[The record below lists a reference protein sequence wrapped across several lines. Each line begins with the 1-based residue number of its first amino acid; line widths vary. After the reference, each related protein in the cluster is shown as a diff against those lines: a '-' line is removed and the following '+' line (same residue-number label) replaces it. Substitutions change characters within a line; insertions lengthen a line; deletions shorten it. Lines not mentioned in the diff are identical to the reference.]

1 MEGKAA
7 METNVARGRAPR
19 LLVIDDATI
28 MRMRIT
34 GIAREAG
41 WEVVA
46 EAINGREGLAR
57 YAEHRPDLV
66 TLDIVMPELDGV
78 ETLRELRSTDPAA
91 RVVMVSA
98 VDQRA
103 KLRECLALGALD
115 FVVKPFDKERL
126 LSLFGKYAAVVRET
140 AAAGPLPAASP
151 APQPGNE

>member
-1 MEGKAA
+1 MATIVEGA
-7 METNVARGRAPR
+7 RAPR
-19 LLVIDDATI
+19 LLVVDDATI
-28 MRMRIT
+28 MRMRIA

-41 WEVVA
+41 WDVVA
-46 EAINGREGLAR
+46 EAVNGREGLAR

-78 ETLRELRSTDPAA
+78 ETLRELHRTDPDA

-126 LSLFGKYAAVVRET
+126 MSLFTKYAVVVRET
-140 AAAGPLPAASP
+140 AATGPLPTAAP
-151 APQPGNE
+151 TAQPDAG

>member
-1 MEGKAA
+1 MD
-7 METNVARGRAPR
+7 TNMVGARAPR
-19 LLVIDDATI
+19 LLVVDDATI
-28 MRMRIT
+28 MRMRIA

-46 EAINGREGLAR
+46 EATNGREGLAR

-78 ETLRELRSTDPAA
+78 ETLRELRAADPNA

-103 KLRECLALGALD
+103 KLRECFALGALD

-126 LSLFGKYAAVVRET
+126 LPMFGKYAAGVRET
-140 AAAGPLPAASP
+140 AAAGPLPAA
-151 APQPGNE
+151 APSAQPGNG

>member
-1 MEGKAA
+1 
-7 METNVARGRAPR
+7 METTAETRRPR
-19 LLVIDDATI
+19 LLVVDDAAI

-41 WEVVA
+41 WEIVA
-46 EAINGREGLAR
+46 EATNGLEAVAL
-57 YAEHRPDLV
+57 YHQHRPDLV

-78 ETLRELRSTDPAA
+78 EALRRLRTDDPAA

-103 KLRECLALGALD
+103 KLRECIGLGAID

-126 LSLFGKYAAVVRET
+126 MSLFAKYATVAKAE
-140 AAAGPLPAASP
+140 GPAA
-151 APQPGNE
+151 